1 MCDALMRDDFS
12 WRFTHVSVDTAVLA
26 PTPAPASRTHLGESL
41 TRSQRLGYIVVLGTL
56 VALGPF
62 TVDMYLPAFPAVQ
75 ADLRTTETLIQ
86 LTLTAT
92 MVGFG
97 LGQLVAGPLSDSLG
111 RRRPLLIA
119 TAIHVL
125 SSISILF
132 AHSVTAVM
140 IGRVGQGLG
149 AAGSAVVAMAMVRDM
164 FGGQGLVRMLAR
176 MALVSGTAPVVAPL
190 AGAAILS
197 FAPWR
202 GVFVAL
208 VIYGTLMTLI
218 AALFLRETHDRE
230 RRGRLNA
237 SSMRQRY
244 RVLFHDPVFLGVA
257 VMSGM
262 TFSALFA
269 YLSASSFILQDQYGF
284 STPHFAMTFGMNA
297 VGMIVFTQTGAR
309 LMRRLPPRTVMAIG
323 VSIVSL
329 GALSLLILGMTGVG
343 MPWLLV
349 ALFFTV
355 APLGLILP
363 TAQILALNDHPNEAG
378 TAASLLGALN
388 FAVAGAVSPIA
399 SVLGISVTSM
409 ATVMV
414 GSMVVANA
422 SFWLVVRRH
431 ASTEVL
437 K

>member
-1 MCDALMRDDFS
+1 M
-12 WRFTHVSVDTAVLA
+12 SVDTAATA
-26 PTPAPASRTHLGESL
+26 PTPATLKVASARHGDSL
-41 TRSQRLGYIVVLGTL
+41 TRTQRLGYILLLGAL

-75 ADLRTTETLIQ
+75 MDLRTTETLIQ

-132 AHSVTAVM
+132 AHNVTAVM

-190 AGAAILS
+190 VGAAILS

-202 GVFVAL
+202 GIFIAL
-208 VIYGTLMTLI
+208 TIYGTLMTLT

-237 SSMRQRY
+237 SAMRQRY
-244 RVLFHDPVFLGVA
+244 RVVFHDPVFLGVA
-257 VMSGM
+257 LVSAM
-262 TFSALFA
+262 TFTALFS

-309 LMRRLPPRTVMAIG
+309 LMRRWPPRAVMTIG

-329 GALSLLILGMTGVG
+329 GALSLLILGVTGVG

-355 APLGLILP
+355 APLGFIMP

-378 TAASLLGALN
+378 TAASVLGALN
-388 FAVAGAVSPIA
+388 FAVAGAVSPLI

-414 GSMVVANA
+414 GSMVLANA
-422 SFWLVVRRH
+422 SFWLVVRRR
-431 ASTEVL
+431 ASADVL
-437 K
+437 R